1 MLNRMERNN
10 YILDFILDFFK
21 STSAEFTTIIIRLLS
36 ILLSTTITL
45 KKIKLNLLNEKINK
59 EFKELSNDSIESINT
74 SRNNN
79 DNKNDESLNNLYSTI
94 IEKNIIN
101 MNTNL
106 RELYEKRNFD
116 KNLKKISFILA
127 VVMSIV
133 GTAILFM
140 GLIICLFTTEK
151 IGWITTASGA
161 IVEVVAL
168 IYFWLVNRTMKEVK
182 ENSKQLEKNE
192 ELLTAIEL
200 VEKIDDTKIKNETY
214 KIVVE
219 KLISKN

>member
-1 MLNRMERNN
+1 M
-10 YILDFILDFFK
+10 DFILDFFK
-21 STSAEFTTIIIRLLS
+21 STSAEFTTIIISLLS

>member
-1 MLNRMERNN
+1 M
-10 YILDFILDFFK
+10 DFILDFFK

>member
-21 STSAEFTTIIIRLLS
+21 STSAEFTTIIISLLS

>member
-168 IYFWLVNRTMKEVK
+168 IYFCLVNRTMKELK
-182 ENSKQLEKNE
+182 
-192 ELLTAIEL
+192 
-200 VEKIDDTKIKNETY
+200 
-214 KIVVE
+214 
-219 KLISKN
+219 

>member
-1 MLNRMERNN
+1 M
-10 YILDFILDFFK
+10 DFILDFFK
-21 STSAEFTTIIIRLLS
+21 STSAEFTTIIISLLS

-192 ELLTAIEL
+192 ELFTAIEL